1 MAALG
6 GQDNL
11 TDHLFSQAGVITINT
26 DLLVINCQAKRYLSI
41 QVIAMGTTGVITP
54 SFSNDGI
61 TWYSVPVVNPVG
73 VSADVLTGASSLNLW
88 TTPVFG
94 KFFRLRMTT
103 ATTAGP
109 TTLAVVASA
118 LPFGE
123 PTTLPTVITG
133 NPAVIGPVAHD
144 GARGSTAPVITS
156 ARAVNVNYAAVATGD
171 VADNICTLVG
181 AQISK
186 PYAIPEAGW
195 SASLLLTNT
204 TAQALNVAGAAGIKN
219 HITALQAINVGA
231 STVNLLILDGG
242 TVRWQLPLPQNVPMA
257 INFPT
262 ELVTTAATALNANI
276 DAVGTVRV
284 NAQGYRAP

>member
-11 TDHLFSQAGVITINT
+11 TDHLFSQAGVIPINT
-26 DLLVINCQAKRYLSI
+26 DLLVINCQAKRFLSI
-41 QVIAMGTTGVITP
+41 QVIALGTTGIITP
-54 SFSNDGI
+54 AFSNDGI

-73 VSADVLTGASSLNLW
+73 VSAGVLTGASSLNLW

-123 PTTLPTVITG
+123 PTTLP
-133 NPAVIGPVAHD
+133 N
-144 GARGSTAPVITS
+144 
-156 ARAVNVNYAAVATGD
+156 
-171 VADNICTLVG
+171 
-181 AQISK
+181 
-186 PYAIPEAGW
+186 AIPEAGW
-195 SASLLLTNT
+195 NASLLLTNT

-276 DAVGTVRV
+276 DAVGVVRI